1 MAAMIG
7 IGTMAASPASEA
19 ASREEI
25 AKISVNKQ
33 GTNFKYWNKD
43 AASYKALTGYVKDIT
58 DKRSKNFIPVEDRIA
73 VFDVDGTL
81 ACETAPFCFDFMMFI
96 HRALDDSNYTASA
109 QDRENAEAVKNAIY
123 NGKKFEK
130 TTYDSSTGARYYT
143 MISPLIKSSNNNS
156 TVVGV
161 VYTRANLDSVYD
173 SINSIIWSNL

>member
-7 IGTMAASPASEA
+7 IGAMAASPASEA

-58 DKRSKNFIPVEDRIA
+58 DKCSKNFIPVEDRIA

-123 NGKKFEK
+123 NHKM
-130 TTYDSSTGARYYT
+130 TNIMA
-143 MISPLIKSSNNNS
+143 P
-156 TVVGV
+156 
-161 VYTRANLDSVYD
+161 
-173 SINSIIWSNL
+173 